1 MSKTLTYLF
10 DPLCGWCYG
19 INRALA
25 ALVEDTGVNLALLP
39 SGLFCGNGARMMDDG
54 MAGHVW
60 TNDHRI
66 EALTGAPFSTAY
78 REQVL
83 TDRSQPLDSTLTLLA
98 LTAVAESDPGQE
110 FAVLQYLQR
119 ARYVDGRDITSPQ
132 GLVPL
137 LEALGMAS
145 AASALDQAAGGL
157 RDTLVQRIETARM
170 LMQAHSARG
179 IPGFIVNDGDGL
191 QRALPASLLIA
202 QPMHF
207 ARQVRGITEEELD
220 NLL

>member
-170 LMQAHSARG
+170 LMQAMMATGCSVRC
-179 IPGFIVNDGDGL
+179 
-191 QRALPASLLIA
+191 RPAC
-202 QPMHF
+202 
-207 ARQVRGITEEELD
+207 
-220 NLL
+220 